1 MALKVILGIDNKNF
15 ISILAGSLPKE
26 QQKKL
31 RRLGLI
37 LAAILRIGLLLIVPI
52 ILKLKNDLFTVLII
66 GF

>member
-1 MALKVILGIDNKNF
+1 MALKVILGIDNVVF
-15 ISILAGSLPKE
+15 ISILAGRLLKE

-37 LAAILRIGLLLIVPI
+37 LAATLRIELLLIVPV
-52 ILKLKNDLFTVLII
+52 ILKLKNDLFTVFNI